1 MESLKYNE
9 RPRIEN
15 VITYRLLIMTIG
27 FELNKAKFIS
37 MQLLKLTLYDQ
48 YHYHTE
54 SMIER
59 THFEDYTK
67 EDAYYVFIDE

>member
-15 VITYRLLIMTIG
+15 VIIYRLLIMTIG

-48 YHYHTE
+48 YHYHAE

-67 EDAYYVFIDE
+67 EDAYYVLIHR